1 MNNFLLFIVTL
12 FCWSPTW
19 YVIKFQLGYVD
30 PLVSVFYRFLIA
42 GIVIFIYL
50 IYKKKNLKFSFNQH
64 LWFLLFGVCLYSLNY
79 VFFYLSNTYLISA
92 FPAIVFSTVVIM
104 NILGEGFYFKKKPSL
119 KTLIGAIIGMIGII
133 IIFNDE
139 IFNFSLS
146 NGTHVGL
153 FLALLGTFSASTG
166 NMVHQRNLNN
176 NFSLIPTLAYSM
188 LYGSLV
194 TLLITQI
201 KGTELLFEY
210 TFSYIASL
218 AYLSMVGSIFAF
230 IFYLR
235 LLEKVGAGR
244 AGYVGVVMPV
254 LALLISTIFENLEWQ
269 QDLII
274 GLPILIIDA
283 ALVINQKIKPIKYF
297 LRFFYLLHLPI
308 EPSKHLVPSIQT
320 ALLRLAPSKV
330 AFKILAPVKSASKR
344 LLLVKFVSIN
354 EAPLK
359 FTLVKL
365 ALEKLAFSKIPPSR
379 FASYKFVLIKEDSTK
394 LPLANVAFIITPL
407 SKVTLI
413 KLINDR
419 LEFGI

>member
-1 MNNFLLFIVTL
+1 LNNFILFGITL

-30 PLVSVFYRFLIA
+30 PLVSVFYRFFAASI
-42 GIVIFIYL
+42 IIFIYL
-50 IYKKKNLKFSFNQH
+50 IIKNKNLRFSINYH
-64 LWFLLFGVCLYSLNY
+64 VWFLFFGTCLYSSNY

-104 NILGEGFYFKKKPSL
+104 NILGEAFYFKKKPSL
-119 KTLIGAIIGMIGII
+119 KTLIGATIGMIGII
-133 IIFNDE
+133 IIFSDE
-139 IFNFSLS
+139 IFNFSLT

-166 NMVHQRNLNN
+166 NMVYQRNLNN
-176 NFSLIPTLAYSM
+176 NFPLIPTLAYAM

-210 TFSYIASL
+210 SFSYIASL
-218 AYLSMVGSIFAF
+218 AYLSIVGSIFAF

-254 LALLISTIFENLEWQ
+254 LALLISTVFENLEWQ

-274 GLPILIIDA
+274 GLPILIIGA
-283 ALVINQKIKPIKYF
+283 VLVINQKIKP
-297 LRFFYLLHLPI
+297 
-308 EPSKHLVPSIQT
+308 
-320 ALLRLAPSKV
+320 
-330 AFKILAPVKSASKR
+330 VK
-344 LLLVKFVSIN
+344 
-354 EAPLK
+354 
-359 FTLVKL
+359 
-365 ALEKLAFSKIPPSR
+365 
-379 FASYKFVLIKEDSTK
+379 
-394 LPLANVAFIITPL
+394 
-407 SKVTLI
+407 
-413 KLINDR
+413 
-419 LEFGI
+419 